1 MVLLFIS
8 GFLLVLFIRVFL
20 FKFEV
25 FGEFL
30 FLFLVLK
37 RWFFSRVID
46 FEYLLILLCK
56 EFVLVKLFRFS
67 CMFEFLVLF
76 LEFLG

>member
-1 MVLLFIS
+1 M
-8 GFLLVLFIRVFL
+8 LFIRVFL